1 MIGEM
6 IIRSLV
12 QLTDRDNA
20 FVQVCN
26 YVNITNIMS
35 QSPSLF
41 CIPRNTRPVLWVFSA
56 RVVKLMLLCF
66 FFNCSGLSSQGH
78 HTYVICKYMPKLEVI
93 GLVQGLEFR
102 VNSSPDSIQSG
113 RNTLDK
119 LLNQFKH
126 YLISVISRVFNSAV
140 LWSSWISELYKA
152 PITSLIW
159 QNVNYSSFIL
169 FNYDPSTFLRIQ
181 KP

>member
-1 MIGEM
+1 MSTEARRGSTVTRLTSDLNCSMIVLVHLVIGEM

-12 QLTDRDNA
+12 QSPDRDNA
-20 FVQVCN
+20 FVQLCN
-26 YVNITNIMS
+26 SVNITNIMS
-35 QSPSLF
+35 QSPSL
-41 CIPRNTRPVLWVFSA
+41 CVF
-56 RVVKLMLLCF
+56 F
-66 FFNCSGLSSQGH
+66 YFIFFNCSGLSSQGH
-78 HTYVICKYMPKLEVI
+78 QTYAICKYMPKLEVI

-140 LWSSWISELYKA
+140 L
-152 PITSLIW
+152 
-159 QNVNYSSFIL
+159 
-169 FNYDPSTFLRIQ
+169 
-181 KP
+181 